1 MPSLITNATKRE
13 IDLGHGRNGTIYSLP
28 ALEKELGAKLSRLP
42 ISIRVVLESLLRNCD
57 GRVVQ
62 EDNVRELA
70 SWQPKARREN
80 EIPFIVGRVVLN
92 CAAGIPLLGD
102 LTALRDAMQRAG
114 RAPGLV
120 QPKVPLDMTLDHTLT
135 VDYHGTPDALEKN
148 MQLEIERNFERFSFV
163 KWATQAYDGIR
174 LVPPGFGILHQ
185 INLEFFAPGLLS
197 KDGTYYPDTLVG
209 TDSHT
214 CMIAGLGTV
223 GWGVGGI
230 EAQAAVL
237 GQPVYMLTPDV
248 IGVNVTGELRAGV
261 TSTDMVLHVTEM
273 LRKAKVVGK
282 FVEFFGAGIAKLT
295 VPDRATIA
303 NMAPE

>member
-1 MPSLITNATKRE
+1 MTLSSKCKRD
-13 IDLGHGRNGTIYSLP
+13 IDLGNGRRGSVYSLP
-28 ALEKELGAKLSRLP
+28 ALETAPPSKLSRLP

-57 GRVVQ
+57 GRLVQ
-62 EDNVRELA
+62 EEQVRELA
-70 SWQPKARREN
+70 RWQPGAPREN
-80 EIPFIVGRVVLN
+80 ELPFVVGRVVLN

-102 LTALRDAMQRAG
+102 LTALRDAMKRAG
-114 RAPGLV
+114 RSPGLV

-135 VDYHGTPDALEKN
+135 VDYHGSADALEKN
-148 MQLEIERNFERFSFV
+148 MQLEIERNYERFSFV

-197 KDGTYYPDTLVG
+197 QAGVFYPDTLVG

-248 IGVNVTGELRAGV
+248 IGVNVTGELPAGV
-261 TSTDMVLHVTEM
+261 T
-273 LRKAKVVGK
+273 
-282 FVEFFGAGIAKLT
+282 
-295 VPDRATIA
+295 
-303 NMAPE
+303 

>member
-1 MPSLITNATKRE
+1 MPWIPAFAGITHSTCSNLETKFMQSPITNTCKRE
-13 IDLGHGRNGTIYSLP
+13 LALGHGRKGTIYSLP
-28 ALEKELGAKLSRLP
+28 ALEKEVGAKLSRLP

-57 GRVVQ
+57 GRIVH
-62 EDNVRELA
+62 EENVRELA
-70 SWQPKARREN
+70 RWQPKAKREN

-163 KWATQAYDGIR
+163 KWATQVYDGIR

-197 KDGTYYPDTLVG
+197 KDGT
-209 TDSHT
+209 
-214 CMIAGLGTV
+214 
-223 GWGVGGI
+223 
-230 EAQAAVL
+230 
-237 GQPVYMLTPDV
+237 
-248 IGVNVTGELRAGV
+248 
-261 TSTDMVLHVTEM
+261 
-273 LRKAKVVGK
+273 
-282 FVEFFGAGIAKLT
+282 
-295 VPDRATIA
+295 
-303 NMAPE
+303 